1 MELMEASVY
10 VGDGVLGGAATSRC
24 RSRVPVRC

>member
-10 VGDGVLGGAATSRC
+10 VGDGVLEVHDVPC
-24 RSRVPVRC
+24 RSRVPARC